1 MMPYALILAHLPR
14 KSLIQRWL
22 ARWLKGGNG
31 RRQFEGRK
39 TLYKSRCDK
48 PELEETAIEFI
59 ANTKDI

>member
-1 MMPYALILAHLPR
+1 MLNDALRIDIS
-14 KSLIQRWL
+14 SLRWL
-22 ARWLKGGNG
+22 ASWLEGGNV

-48 PELEETAIEFI
+48 PELQKTAIEFI